1 LVNVI
6 QIRAQGD
13 KLRALLVNSKLPQRD
28 RPRVEAQIAQYDAW
42 IAEMDDLTL
51 DGDAL
56 LSRLVE
62 LLNTYKRTVEFDLI
76 FCSNDDFLYR
86 QKGQLKLDSTILEE
100 FLPRLFEPRIIPGFE
115 RQIGL
120 ECGPRASFSG
130 LSFESPLLPLA
141 SGGVYLKTKDQDF
154 SVTKRHRMR
163 ISRANVPDDVFEQE
177 FHVSYFATEI
187 KTDLDKTMFQEAAA
201 TASELKKASSGS
213 KYILLCEWLD
223 MTPINTRF
231 TSMDEV
237 IVLRKAKRL
246 ASNLRANFSVA
257 VGRQESR
264 QWYERFLADHPLSLA
279 GFIRLVWHLN
289 ECFPA
294 VEHDAEDVVLG
305 RGYF

>member
-1 LVNVI
+1 MVNVV
-6 QIRAQGD
+6 QMRAHGD
-13 KLRALLVNSKLPQRD
+13 KLLALAANNKLPQQD
-28 RPRVEAQIAQYDAW
+28 RPRVEAQIARYDAW
-42 IAEMDDLTL
+42 IAEMDALAL
-51 DGDAL
+51 EGDAL
-56 LSRLVE
+56 LFRLVE
-62 LLNTYKRTVEFDLI
+62 LLNDYKKSVEFDLI
-76 FCSNDDFLYR
+76 FCSGEDFLYR

-130 LSFESPLLPLA
+130 LSFDSPLLPLA
-141 SGGVYLKTKDQDF
+141 GGGVYLKAKDQDF

-163 ISRANVPDDVFEQE
+163 ITRANEPEDVFEQE

-187 KTDLDKTMFQEAAA
+187 KTNLDKTMFQEAAA

-223 MTPINTRF
+223 MTPINTRL

-246 ASNLRANFSVA
+246 ASNLRANFSTA
-257 VGRQESR
+257 AGRQESR

-279 GFIRLVWHLN
+279 GFTRLVWHLN

-294 VEHDAEDVVLG
+294 VQHDAEDVVLG